1 MSKERIKMKYR
12 SLIGLIGV
20 SFLSACTI
28 QVPPYSADIGNVSK
42 LKQETVSPLSVGTIK
57 SEKKLNKIS
66 LRGSPLISSV
76 GNSYGKYIENAL
88 LQELKLAKLWSG
100 VAKKQVTGKV
110 IDQDIDVT
118 GFSEGSSFIK
128 VNFIVSEENIIL
140 FEKEI
145 MAEHTFDSS
154 FMGAIAI
161 TNGQKSY
168 VELVQKLL
176 TNPARYQAGCSRL
189 CDLRTAD
196 HADADPGQRRH
207 GLHPRPRTG

>member
-12 SLIGLIGV
+12 SSIGLIGV
-20 SFLSACTI
+20 LFLSACTI
-28 QVPPYSADIGNVSK
+28 QVPPYSADIGTVSK

-161 TNGQKSY
+161 PNGQKSY

-176 TNPARYQAGCSRL
+176 TNLY
-189 CDLRTAD
+189 AD
-196 HADADPGQRRH
+196 EEFIASIK
-207 GLHPRPRTG
+207 